1 MPNRVLNEVRLFA
14 DDTKLFCR
22 SDNPNGVE
30 KLQNDLNEIQ
40 NWSDEWLLKFH
51 PKKTLHLRPFLLK
64 YDLKL

>member
-30 KLQNDLNEIQ
+30 TLQNDLNEIQ

-51 PKKTLHLRPFLLK
+51 PKNAV
-64 YDLKL
+64 